1 MSNKLKQQMAHKLK
15 KPTKMSNCAENLLLI
30 TRKDKK
36 SMQEID
42 ETFSATIKDGTVK
55 LNNIS
60 YYEISSEGMNKSN
73 KCGYIKRL
81 ESPENYLGTG
91 TTDSFNWSEYDQY
104 LQDGTEQPFSGS
116 DNLVAHAELFID
128 CMKKMERE
136 REY

>member
-1 MSNKLKQQMAHKLK
+1 MAHKLK
-15 KPTKMSNCAENLLLI
+15 KPTKMRNCAENLLLI
-30 TRKDKK
+30 SQKDKK

-60 YYEISSEGMNKSN
+60 YYEISSEGMSKPN

-81 ESPENYLGTG
+81 ESPENYLRTG
-91 TTDSFNWSEYDQY
+91 TTDSFNWSEYDRY
-104 LQDGTEQPFSGS
+104 LQDGTEQSFSGS
-116 DNLVAHAELFID
+116 DSLVAHAELFID